1 MNVMLN
7 LRLLI
12 ILSLFSVNFSFGQQ
26 KKVVNSN
33 ESEKTRSYQT
43 ESNKQITELK
53 AEIKRLESNI
63 KTLTIEHEKLR
74 NSNIEDKSKKSLEI
88 EEKISIQLNE
98 HKEKTILIKMLKEKN
113 KLE

>member
-1 MNVMLN
+1 MLN

-26 KKVVNSN
+26 KKVVNSS

-53 AEIKRLESNI
+53 AEIKLLESNI

-98 HKEKTILIKMLKEKN
+98 HKEKTILIKILKEKN